1 MLEPVMVLR
10 FEVSSDATPARDE
23 ASEGGRESLVSCL
36 RGGAGKSRFCFLFL
50 VDLLKMVARERA

>member
-36 RGGAGKSRFCFLFL
+36 RGGAGTSAMGDVF
-50 VDLLKMVARERA
+50 VQPTPSN